1 MQLRTR
7 VDTMVARAAQR
18 IWRVRYR
25 ENQRVR
31 AVDLRDDQAYHV
43 AMRRRHLSSAH
54 DWGIVSGLALVP
66 PASISEDFRV
76 QPGVA
81 VDIYGRTL
89 ALSQPLSILP
99 DELSGFADGDIDIGI
114 RYRLSPATESR
125 CYEDGDVFAA
135 ASIDPNVEADYLQHD
150 DFPDDAPPVYLGT
163 ITLAGVIC
171 RRAPARRRAAT
182 RVFSPA
188 RCSPRTAKWR

>member
-1 MQLRTR
+1 
-7 VDTMVARAAQR
+7 MVARAAQR

-54 DWGIVSGLALVP
+54 DWGIVSGLALVS
-66 PASISEDFRV
+66 PASISDDFRV

-99 DELSGFADGDIDIGI
+99 DELSGFADGDTVT
-114 RYRLSPATESR
+114 RLLLVAAGPVTA
-125 CYEDGDVFAA
+125 VPLLLFAA
-135 ASIDPNVEADYLQHD
+135 GARRIRFSTLGLLQYL
-150 DFPDDAPPVYLGT
+150 APSLQLVLGVW
-163 ITLAGVIC
+163 LYHEPFAA
-171 RRAPARRRAAT
+171 RAPGYALIWLALAVFSLEGVVQGWRRRAA
-182 RVFSPA
+182 A
-188 RCSPRTAKWR
+188 

>member
-1 MQLRTR
+1 
-7 VDTMVARAAQR
+7 MVARAAQR

-25 ENQRVR
+25 ENQHVR

-43 AMRRRHLSSAH
+43 AMRLPLSGAH
-54 DWGIVSGLALVP
+54 DWGIVSGLALVS
-66 PASISEDFRV
+66 PASISHDFRV

-135 ASIDPNVEADYLQHD
+135 ASIDPNVEADYHS
-150 DFPDDAPPVYLGT
+150 A
-163 ITLAGVIC
+163 
-171 RRAPARRRAAT
+171 
-182 RVFSPA
+182 
-188 RCSPRTAKWR
+188 